1 MKPDRWRE
9 IEDLYN
15 AALELEPDRRQA
27 FLEEARCGDESIRRE
42 VRRLLELQPEAEG
55 FIESPAME
63 MVAGTIG
70 PGSEPTESPPSI
82 IGTGVSH
89 YRIIEKIGEGG
100 MGVVYKARDEK
111 LGRIVALKFLPEK
124 ASPDASLKERF
135 RREAEAASALNH
147 PNVCTVHEIDEHE
160 GRSFI
165 VMEYL
170 EGRTLRQRISEKPL
184 EPEELLDISIQI
196 ADGLDA
202 AHSERIIHRDL
213 KPANIFITRRG
224 HVKILDFGVA
234 KLLPEKSPKTPADPT
249 VTSPGS
255 AIGTFAYMSPEQVLG
270 KELDIRTDL
279 FSFGVVL
286 YEMGTGRLPFRG
298 ATSVETFNAIL
309 NSAPVEPVRINPN
322 LPAELERIIHRA
334 LEKDRTLR
342 YQHASEMRAEL
353 QRLKRDSDQNRK
365 GFTPGIQAGS
375 IAGKKRRKPVVIGA
389 LALIAVLVLAA
400 GIYFYAYRTP
410 KLTAKDSVVVADFAN
425 TTGDPVFDGTLR
437 LGLSFQLRQSPYFR
451 ILSGDSITQTLGL
464 MKKPADTPLTHDV
477 ARELCQRAGATV
489 MIEGTIAALGSQ
501 YVLGLSAL
509 NCGTGDTFAQELVTA
524 GGKDQVLDALG
535 DAASRL
541 RSKLGESRA
550 SVKSYDVPLA
560 QSTTSSLE
568 ALKAGSR
575 GYLAFL
581 KYDIPSAIAHF
592 EHAVSLDPGFAA
604 AHALLAE
611 VQDITGDTARAFEN
625 TKKAYELSGRVTE
638 NERYYI
644 SLAYCSRVTGD
655 YDKALLI
662 ARQWANDYPRNPAI
676 LMTVGRAFGRL
687 GRYEEA
693 LAATLE
699 SIRIEPTVT
708 SYLLAAY
715 YPIEL
720 NRFDQARDLI
730 RQARARNMDHPQFKY
745 YLWLMSFLENDP
757 AGMASNRE
765 SPIEIEGIQA
775 FGQGRL
781 SALRAFN
788 RRQMDSH
795 VRAGRND
802 SAALMEAE
810 TALLEALV
818 GNAGEATRAADAACK
833 MSTDRQTRE
842 LAALS
847 LALAGD
853 MARARDLADDLKRRF
868 PESTTV
874 RFYCL
879 PAIEAAVSLHGRNPR
894 KAIESLRPTSPYEL
908 VSNIRMVGMIP
919 VLLRGEAFLAMKQG
933 APAIVEFEKMLA
945 HPLTAG
951 GAGMP
956 ARLGLGRAYRLQ
968 GDSAGAR
975 KAYKD
980 FLDAWQNADR
990 DIPILKEAAAE
1001 YRSLASAEKPGSR
1014 LSRQGRK
1021 SAL

>member
-1 MKPDRWRE
+1 MKPERWRE
-9 IEDLYN
+9 IEYLYN
-15 AALELEPDRRQA
+15 AALELEPDQRQA
-27 FLEEARCGDESIRRE
+27 FLEKAFCGDESIRRE

-55 FIESPAME
+55 FIDSPAME
-63 MVAGTIG
+63 MVVGRIG
-70 PGSEPTESPPSI
+70 LSSEPIEAPPPM
-82 IGTGVSH
+82 IGTCLSH

-111 LGRIVALKFLPEK
+111 LGRVVALKFLPEK
-124 ASPDASLKERF
+124 ALPDSLLRERF

-147 PNVCTVHEIDEHE
+147 PNVCTVHEIDEYK
-160 GRSFI
+160 GRHFI

-170 EGRTLRQRISEKPL
+170 EGQTLRQRISEKPL
-184 EPEELLDISIQI
+184 ELEEFLDISIQI

-234 KLLPEKSPKTPADPT
+234 KLLPGKSPETPTAQT

-255 AIGTFAYMSPEQVLG
+255 AIGTVTYMSPEQVLG

-286 YEMGTGRLPFRG
+286 YEMGTGRLPFKG
-298 ATSVETFNAIL
+298 ATSAETFNAIL
-309 NSAPVEPVRINPN
+309 NSAPMEPVRINPN
-322 LPAELERIIHRA
+322 LPAELERIINRA
-334 LEKDRTLR
+334 LEKDRNMR
-342 YQHASEMRAEL
+342 YQHASEMRTEL
-353 QRLKRDSDQNRK
+353 QSLKRDSDQNRK
-365 GFTPGIQAGS
+365 GFAPGVQAGTVTR
-375 IAGKKRRKPVVIGA
+375 KKKGRSLIIGA

-400 GIYFYAYRTP
+400 GIYFYSYRTP
-410 KLTAKDSVVVADFAN
+410 KLTGKDSVVIADFAN

-437 LGLSFQLRQSPYFR
+437 LGLSAQLQQSPYFR
-451 ILSGDSITQTLGL
+451 IHSGDSIARTLGL
-464 MKKPADTPLTHDV
+464 MKKPADAPLTHDV

-501 YVLGLSAL
+501 HVLGLSAL
-509 NCGTGDTFAQELVTA
+509 DCSTGDTFAQELVTA
-524 GGKDQVLDALG
+524 DGKDKVLDALG

-550 SVKSYDVPLA
+550 SQKRYDVPLA
-560 QSTTSSLE
+560 QATTSSLE

-575 GYLAFL
+575 GYLAFM
-581 KYDIPSAIAHF
+581 KYDIPPAIAYF
-592 EHAVSLDPGFAA
+592 EHAVRLDSSFAVA
-604 AHALLAE
+604 YALLAE
-611 VQDITGDTARAFEN
+611 LQDLTGDSARAFEN
-625 TKKAYELSGRVTE
+625 TRKAYELSGRVTE

-644 SLAYCSRVTGD
+644 SQAYFSRVIGD

-662 ARQWANDYPRNPAI
+662 ARQWANDYPRDSAV
-676 LMTVGRAFGRL
+676 LSTMGRAFSRL

-699 SIRIEPTVT
+699 SIRIEPTIT

-730 RQARARNMDHPQFKY
+730 RQARARDMDSPQFKY
-745 YLWLMSFLENDP
+745 YLWLMSFMENDP
-757 AGMASNRE
+757 AGMALNRE
-765 SPIEIEGIQA
+765 PPIEIEGILA
-775 FGQGRL
+775 FSQGRL

-788 RRQMDSH
+788 RRQMESH
-795 VRAGRND
+795 IRAGRNN
-802 SAALMEAE
+802 SAALINAE
-810 TALLEALV
+810 TALLEALA
-818 GNAGEATRAADAACK
+818 GNAGEARRSAAAAHT
-833 MSTDRQTRE
+833 MSTDRQTQE

-853 MARARDLADDLKRRF
+853 VARARDLAADLNRQF

-874 RFYCL
+874 RFCYL
-879 PAIEAAVSLHGRNPR
+879 PAIEAALSLHSRNPQ
-894 KAIESLRPTSPYEL
+894 KAIESLRQTSSYEL
-908 VSNIRMVGMIP
+908 MPDTRMIT
-919 VLLRGEAFLAMKQG
+919 VLLRGEAYLDMKQG
-933 APAIVEFEKMLA
+933 ASAIVEFEKILA
-945 HPLTAG
+945 HPLTAEG
-951 GAGMP
+951 TRGP
-956 ARLGLGRAYRLQ
+956 ALLGLGRAYRLQ
-968 GDSAGAR
+968 GDMPRAR

-980 FLDAWQNADR
+980 FLDAWENAER
-990 DIPILKEAAAE
+990 DIPILREATAE
-1001 YRSLASAEKPGSR
+1001 YQSLINIENDR
-1014 LSRQGRK
+1014 
-1021 SAL
+1021 

>member
-1 MKPDRWRE
+1 
-9 IEDLYN
+9 
-15 AALELEPDRRQA
+15 
-27 FLEEARCGDESIRRE
+27 
-42 VRRLLELQPEAEG
+42 
-55 FIESPAME
+55 
-63 MVAGTIG
+63 
-70 PGSEPTESPPSI
+70 
-82 IGTGVSH
+82 
-89 YRIIEKIGEGG
+89 

-111 LGRIVALKFLPEK
+111 LSRVVALKFLPEK
-124 ASPDASLKERF
+124 ARPDSSLLERF

-160 GRSFI
+160 GRHFI

-170 EGRTLRQRISEKPL
+170 EGQTLRQRISEKPL
-184 EPEELLDISIQI
+184 ELEELLDISIQV
-196 ADGLDA
+196 AEGLDA
-202 AHSERIIHRDL
+202 AHLERIIHRDL
-213 KPANIFITRRG
+213 KPANIFVTRRG

-234 KLLPEKSPKTPADPT
+234 KLLPGKSPETSTAQT

-255 AIGTFAYMSPEQVLG
+255 AIGTVAYMSPEQVLG
-270 KELDIRTDL
+270 KELDVRTDL

-298 ATSVETFNAIL
+298 ATSGETFNAIL
-309 NSAPVEPVRINPN
+309 NSAPIEPVRINPN
-322 LPAELERIIHRA
+322 LPAELERIINRA
-334 LEKDRTLR
+334 LEKDRNMR

-365 GFTPGIQAGS
+365 GFAPGIQAGTVTR
-375 IAGKKRRKPVVIGA
+375 KKKGRSLIIGA
-389 LALIAVLVLAA
+389 LALIAVLVLAV
-400 GIYFYAYRTP
+400 GIYFYSYRTP
-410 KLTAKDSVVVADFAN
+410 KLTGKDSVVIADFAN
-425 TTGDPVFDGTLR
+425 TTGDPVFDGALR
-437 LGLSFQLRQSPYFR
+437 LGLSAQLRQSPYFR
-451 ILSGDSITQTLGL
+451 ILSGDSITRTLGL
-464 MKKPADTPLTHDV
+464 MQKPADAPLTHDV

-509 NCGTGDTFAQELVTA
+509 NCSTGDTFAQELATA
-524 GGKDQVLDALG
+524 EGKEKVVDALG

-550 SVKSYDVPLA
+550 SQKRYDVPLA
-560 QSTTSSLE
+560 QATTSSIE

-575 GYLAFL
+575 GYLAFM
-581 KYDIPSAIAHF
+581 KYDIPSAIAYF
-592 EHAVSLDPGFAA
+592 EHAVGLDPGFAVA
-604 AHALLAE
+604 YALLADLQE
-611 VQDITGDTARAFEN
+611 IAGDFDRAFEN
-625 TKKAYELSGRVTE
+625 TRKAYELSGRVTE

-644 SLAYCSRVTGD
+644 SLAYFSRVIGD
-655 YDKALLI
+655 YDRALLI
-662 ARQWANDYPRNPAI
+662 ARQWANDYPRDSAV
-676 LMTVGRAFGRL
+676 LSTTGRAFGFL

-730 RQARARNMDHPQFKY
+730 RQARARNMDHSQFKY
-745 YLWLMSFLENDP
+745 YLWLMSFMENDP
-757 AGMASNRE
+757 VGMASNRE

-775 FGQGRL
+775 FSQGRL

-788 RRQMDSH
+788 RRQMESH
-795 VRAGRND
+795 IRAGGNN
-802 SAALMEAE
+802 SAALINAE
-810 TALLEALV
+810 TALFEALA
-818 GNAGEATRAADAACK
+818 GNAGEARRSAFAACK
-833 MSTDRQTRE
+833 MSTNRQAQE

-853 MARARDLADDLKRRF
+853 AARARDLAADLQRRF

-879 PAIEAAVSLHGRNPR
+879 PAIEAAVSLHGRNPQ
-894 KAIESLRPTSPYEL
+894 KAIESLRQTSAYEL
-908 VSNIRMVGMIP
+908 LPKTRMVGMIP
-919 VLLRGEAFLAMKQG
+919 VLLRGEAYLDMNQG
-933 APAIVEFEKMLA
+933 ASAIVEFEKILA

-951 GAGMP
+951 GTGMP

-968 GDSAGAR
+968 GDITRAR

-980 FLDAWQNADR
+980 FLDAWENADR
-990 DIPILKEAAAE
+990 DIPILKEAKVE
-1001 YRSLASAEKPGSR
+1001 YRSLINTSR
-1014 LSRQGRK
+1014 SHCLFAPIQRR
-1021 SAL
+1021 

>member
-1 MKPDRWRE
+1 MMKSDRWRE

-15 AALELEPDRRQA
+15 AALELEPDRRQE
-27 FLEEARCGDESIRRE
+27 FLEKAYCRDESIRKE
-42 VRRLLELQPEAEG
+42 VRRLIELQPEAEG

-63 MVAGTIG
+63 MVAGRTG
-70 PGSEPTESPPSI
+70 PGSEPIEGPPPI
-82 IGTGVSH
+82 VGTGISH

-100 MGVVYKARDEK
+100 MGVIYKARDEK

-124 ASPDASLKERF
+124 ALPGASLKERF

-147 PNVCTVHEIDEHE
+147 PNVCTVHEIDEYA

-170 EGRTLRQRISEKPL
+170 EGQTLRQRISEKSL
-184 EPEELLDISIQI
+184 ELEEFLDISIQI

-213 KPANIFITRRG
+213 KPANIFVTRRG
-224 HVKILDFGVA
+224 RVKILDFGVA
-234 KLLPEKSPKTPADPT
+234 KLLPEKSPETPADQA

-255 AIGTFAYMSPEQVLG
+255 AIGTFAYMSPEQVSG
-270 KELDIRTDL
+270 EELDIRTDL
-279 FSFGVVL
+279 FSLGVVL

-298 ATSVETFNAIL
+298 ATSAETFNAIL
-309 NSAPVEPVRINPN
+309 NLAPMAPARINPN
-322 LPAELERIIHRA
+322 LPAELERIISRA

-342 YQHASEMRAEL
+342 YQHASEIRAEL
-353 QRLKRDSDQNRK
+353 QRLKRDSDQSRK
-365 GFTPGIQAGS
+365 GFAPGAQAGTV
-375 IAGKKRRKPVVIGA
+375 KRNKGRPLLIGA
-389 LALIAVLVLAA
+389 VALIAVLVLAA
-400 GIYFYAYRTP
+400 GTYFYWYRTP
-410 KLTAKDSVVVADFAN
+410 KLTGKDSVVMADFVN
-425 TTGDPVFDGTLR
+425 TTGDPVFDGTLS
-437 LGLSFQLRQSPYFR
+437 LGLSAQLQQSPYFK
-451 ILSGDSITQTLGL
+451 ILSEDSIARTLGL
-464 MKKPADTPLTHDV
+464 MKKPADAALTHDV

-509 NCGTGDTFAQELVTA
+509 NCGTGDALAQELVTA
-524 GGKDQVLDALG
+524 DSKGRVLDALG
-535 DAASRL
+535 YAASRL

-550 SVKSYDVPLA
+550 SQKKYGVPLA
-560 QSTTSSLE
+560 QATTSSLE
-568 ALKAGSR
+568 ALKAGSL
-575 GYLAFL
+575 GYLAFM
-581 KYDIPSAIAHF
+581 KYDLPSAIAYF
-592 EHAVSLDPGFAA
+592 EHAVNLDPGFAVA
-604 AHALLAE
+604 YALLAE
-611 VQDITGDTARAFEN
+611 LQDMAGDSARAFEN
-625 TKKAYELSGRVTE
+625 TRKAYELSDRVTE

-644 SLAYCSRVTGD
+644 SQAYFSRVVGD

-662 ARQWANDYPRNPAI
+662 ARQWANEYPRDPAI
-676 LMTVGRAFGRL
+676 LATVGRAFSRL

-693 LAATLE
+693 LAAALE

-720 NRFDQARDLI
+720 NRFGQARDLI
-730 RQARARNMDHPQFKY
+730 RQARARNMDSPQFKY

-765 SPIEIEGIQA
+765 SPIEIEGILA

-788 RRQMDSH
+788 RRQMESH
-795 VRAGRND
+795 IRAGRNNA
-802 SAALMEAE
+802 AALIKAE
-810 TALLEALV
+810 TALLEALA
-818 GNAGEATRAADAACK
+818 GNAGEAGSSADAACK
-833 MSTDRQTRE
+833 MSTDRQTLE
-842 LAALS
+842 MAALS

-853 MARARDLADDLKRRF
+853 VASASELAADLQRRF

-879 PAIEAAVSLHGRNPR
+879 PAIEAAVSLHDRNPQ
-894 KAIESLRPTSPYEL
+894 KAIESLRPASRYEL
-908 VSNIRMVGMIP
+908 LPHTGMIGMIP
-919 VLLRGEAFLAMKQG
+919 ALLRGEAYLDMKQG
-933 APAIVEFEKMLA
+933 ASAIVEFEKILA
-945 HPLTAG
+945 HPLAAG
-951 GAGMP
+951 GTGIP

-968 GDSAGAR
+968 GDMPGAR
-975 KAYKD
+975 KAYRD

-990 DIPILKEAAAE
+990 EIPILKEAAAE
-1001 YRSLASAEKPGSR
+1001 YRSLMNANRSFVDLAD
-1014 LSRQGRK
+1014 
-1021 SAL
+1021 

>member
-1 MKPDRWRE
+1 MKSDRWRE

-27 FLEEARCGDESIRRE
+27 FLEEAHCEDESIRNE

-63 MVAGTIG
+63 MFAGRVGLSTGPKGGLAPGIG
-70 PGSEPTESPPSI
+70 SRI
-82 IGTGVSH
+82 SH

-100 MGVVYKARDEK
+100 MGVVYKARDER
-111 LGRIVALKFLPEK
+111 LGRVVALKFLPEK
-124 ASPDASLKERF
+124 ALPDSSLLERF

-147 PNVCTVHEIDEHE
+147 PNVCTVHEIDEYQ
-160 GRSFI
+160 GRPFI

-170 EGRTLRQRISEKPL
+170 EGRTLRQCISERPL
-184 EPEELLDISIQI
+184 DLEEILDISIQV

-202 AHSERIIHRDL
+202 AHSECIVHRDL
-213 KPANIFITRRG
+213 KPANIFVTRGG

-234 KLLPEKSPKTPADPT
+234 KLLPKRSSETPAAQT

-255 AIGTFAYMSPEQVLG
+255 AIGTVAYMSPEQVLG
-270 KELDIRTDL
+270 KELDVRTDL

-286 YEMGTGRLPFRG
+286 YEMATGMLPFRG
-298 ATSVETFNAIL
+298 ASSAETFNAIL
-309 NSAPVEPVRINPN
+309 HSAPMEPVRMNPN

-334 LEKDRTLR
+334 LEKDRNMR
-342 YQHASEMRAEL
+342 YQHASEIRAEL
-353 QRLKRDSDQNRK
+353 QRLKRDSDQSHK
-365 GFTPGIQAGS
+365 GFAPSVQAG
-375 IAGKKRRKPVVIGA
+375 AVMGEKRGRAFIIGA
-389 LALIAVLVLAA
+389 LALIALLVLAA
-400 GIYFYAYRTP
+400 GIYLYSYRTP
-410 KLTAKDSVVVADFAN
+410 KLAAKDSIVIADFAN

-437 LGLSFQLRQSPYFR
+437 LGLSTQLQQSPYFR
-451 ILSGDSITQTLGL
+451 IVSGDSITRTLGL
-464 MKKPADTPLTHDV
+464 MQKPADALLTHNV

-509 NCGTGDTFAQELVTA
+509 HCSTGDTLAQELVTA
-524 GGKDQVLDALG
+524 DGKDKVLDALEI
-535 DAASRL
+535 AASRL

-550 SVKSYDVPLA
+550 SLKKYDVPLA
-560 QSTTSSLE
+560 QATTSSLE

-575 GYLAFL
+575 GYLAFT
-581 KYDIPSAIAHF
+581 KYDIQSAIAYL
-592 EHAVSLDPGFAA
+592 EHAVSLDPSFAMA
-604 AHALLAE
+604 YALLAE
-611 VQDITGDTARAFEN
+611 LQDLTGDSARASEN

-638 NERYYI
+638 HERYFI
-644 SLAYCSRVTGD
+644 SQAYYSRMIGD

-662 ARQWANDYPRNPAI
+662 ARQWADDYPRDPAV
-676 LMTVGRAFGRL
+676 LSTLGRAFSRL

-730 RQARARNMDHPQFKY
+730 RQARAHGLDSPQFKY
-745 YLWLMSFLENDP
+745 YLWLMSFMENDP
-757 AGMASNRE
+757 AGMALNRE
-765 SPIEIEGIQA
+765 SSIEIEGILA

-788 RRQMDSH
+788 RRQMESH
-795 VRAGRND
+795 IRAGRNN
-802 SAALMEAE
+802 SAALINAE

-818 GNAGEATRAADAACK
+818 GNAGEARSAAAAACK
-833 MSTDRQTRE
+833 MSADRPTQE

-853 MARARDLADDLKRRF
+853 PAGAGELAADLKRRF
-868 PESTTV
+868 PEATTV

-879 PAIEAAVSLHGRNPR
+879 PAIEAAVSLHSRNPQ
-894 KAIESLRPTSPYEL
+894 KAIDSLRQASSYEL
-908 VSNIRMVGMIP
+908 LPKTRMIGMIP
-919 VLLRGEAFLAMKQG
+919 VLLRGEAYLDMKQS
-933 APAIVEFEKMLA
+933 ASAIVEFEKILA
-945 HPLTAG
+945 HPRTAG
-951 GAGMP
+951 GTRMLAL
-956 ARLGLGRAYRLQ
+956 LGLGRAYRLQ
-968 GDSAGAR
+968 GDVPKAR

-980 FLDAWQNADR
+980 FLDAWENADR
-990 DIPILKEAAAE
+990 DIPILKEATAE
-1001 YRSLASAEKPGSR
+1001 YRSLISAEKPR
-1014 LSRQGRK
+1014 R
-1021 SAL
+1021 